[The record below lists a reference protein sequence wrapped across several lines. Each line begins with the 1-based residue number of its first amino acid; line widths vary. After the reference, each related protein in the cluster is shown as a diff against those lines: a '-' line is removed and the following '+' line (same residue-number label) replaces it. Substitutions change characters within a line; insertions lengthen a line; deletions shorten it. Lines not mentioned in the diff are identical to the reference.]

1 MEPVFAAKLLGLTCS
16 VLAAALAVWTLGRRA
31 EGYALTVIASLLL
44 ICQPTLGC
52 AGAAGL
58 ETGAAALLVTI
69 ATAAALR
76 RPEPRPALLG
86 VAIAGLAWLRPE
98 LSAIAGVLLTAVAVR
113 GGVARAWPA
122 FAVAIAGA
130 VAVCAFRFQ
139 LTGHVLPLALSAKQ
153 GSLADGLS
161 YSARATVVASGGLG
175 LVLAGVG
182 TWRGRVDDRWLGAVL
197 LTHVVAV
204 VLAGGD
210 WMPGFRLFAPVL
222 PLYAALA
229 AVGAVR
235 LWRLGRG
242 GRAAAVACLLFAC
255 GVPLLDL
262 GLRLPEWRQAG
273 ESREGVGRRL
283 AALLRA
289 QAQRVALVDIGY
301 LGYTSGCEV
310 VDLAGITDPEV
321 AQMRGGHLSK
331 RIDIAWLARRA
342 PDALVLHSSTPP
354 SAASDGRLLEL
365 RGYPVEMHVARSA
378 WVQRE
383 FRLVQVLRYA
393 PDYYYA
399 LLTRRSAEYGG
410 AAIRRPQLTSVA
422 FVRADF
428 VGRSEPGD

>member
-16 VLAAALAVWTLGRRA
+16 VLAAALAVLVVSCRA
-31 EGYALTVIASLLL
+31 QGYALAAIASMLL

-76 RPEPRPALLG
+76 RPEPRVPAVGL
-86 VAIAGLAWLRPE
+86 AIAGLAWLRPE
-98 LSAIAGVLLTAVAVR
+98 LAAIAVVLLTAVAVR
-113 GGVARAWPA
+113 VGMARAWPA
-122 FAVAIAGA
+122 FVIATVGGL
-130 VAVCAFRFQ
+130 AVCAFRFG
-139 LTGHVLPLALSAKQ
+139 LSGDALPLALSAKL

-161 YSARATVVASGGLG
+161 YSARATVVVSGGLG

-182 TWRGRVDDRWLGAVL
+182 TWRGRGDDRWLAAIL
-197 LTHVVAV
+197 FTHIVAV
-204 VLAGGD
+204 VLVGGD

-229 AVGAVR
+229 AVGAVH
-235 LWRLGRG
+235 LWRLGRS
-242 GRAAAVACLLFAC
+242 GRAIACACLVFAC

-262 GLRLPEWRQAG
+262 ALRIPEWRQAG
-273 ESREGVGRRL
+273 ISRERAGHQL
-283 AALLRA
+283 AERLRA
-289 QAQRVALVDIGY
+289 QVERVALVDIGY
-301 LGYTSGCEV
+301 LGYASGCEV
-310 VDLAGITDPEV
+310 VDLAGITEPAV
-321 AQMRGGHLSK
+321 ARMRGGHLSK
-331 RIDIAWLARRA
+331 RIDMAWLARRA

-354 SAASDGRLLEL
+354 SAASDGRLLAL

-399 LLTRRSAEYGG
+399 LLMHR
-410 AAIRRPQLTSVA
+410 
-422 FVRADF
+422 
-428 VGRSEPGD
+428 